1 MWGGGRGGRCYWG
14 RRERGGHGGKV
25 EGIVVVFA
33 WMSSEER
40 HLNSYVK
47 LYASLGWNS
56 LVCHSELL
64 NLFFPDKATSLALAI
79 LDELILELR
88 IRPSPVVLAAFS
100 GGPKACMYKFLQ
112 IIDGKCEGQPILD
125 EYKLVRDCI
134 CGQIYDSSPVDFTSD
149 LGSRFVLHPTV
160 LNMSHPPRL
169 FSWMADGFAAG
180 LDSLFLSRFEAQRAE
195 YWQTLYASVSLGGPF
210 LILCSE
216 DDDLAPYQ
224 IISNFAQRL
233 QDLGGAV
240 KVVNWKSSPHVGH
253 YKHYPTDYKA
263 AVTEL
268 LGKAALVHSRRVQK
282 LGDARG
288 VEQFSDEIS
297 ESICN
302 LRKAALTSSQS
313 LLRVAIEPN
322 EHFLPGSMEV
332 HEDRDVGSAND
343 GRREGLIHLQKPPG
357 INAHGMLGQILFDV
371 CVPKNIEGWDI
382 KPSAS
387 LNPQTFA
394 SKRRNSPFNP
404 IKCMRRSRL

>member
-1 MWGGGRGGRCYWG
+1 MWGGGRGGRWYWG

-40 HLNSYVK
+40 HLNSYVN

-79 LDELILELR
+79 LNELILELR
-88 IRPSPVVLAAFS
+88 IRPSPVVLAPFS

-112 IIDGKCEGQPILD
+112 D
-125 EYKLVRDCI
+125 EYQLVRDCI

-149 LGSRFVLHPTV
+149 MGTKFVLHPTI
-160 LNMSHPPRL
+160 LNMSRPPRL

-180 LDSLFLSRFEAQRAE
+180 LDGLFLSRFEAQRAE
-195 YWQTLYASVSLGGPF
+195 YWQTLYASV
-210 LILCSE
+210 
-216 DDDLAPYQ
+216 
-224 IISNFAQRL
+224 
-233 QDLGGAV
+233 
-240 KVVNWKSSPHVGH
+240 
-253 YKHYPTDYKA
+253 HYPTDYKA

-268 LGKAALVHSRRVQK
+268 LGKAALVHSRRIQK

-302 LRKAALTSSQS
+302 LRKAAMTSSQS

-343 GRREGLIHLQKPPG
+343 GRREGLIHLQNPPG
-357 INAHGMLGQILFDV
+357 INAHGMLGQILLMSVFPRTLRV
-371 CVPKNIEGWDI
+371 GI
-382 KPSAS
+382 S
-387 LNPQTFA
+387 
-394 SKRRNSPFNP
+394 
-404 IKCMRRSRL
+404 SRPHP